1 MYEEIKKQLTDALET
16 TFHLEPEVFVRAPG
30 RLEILGNHTDYN
42 GGVVLSVAVDKATF
56 VAASKVSGSI
66 CTIKDIRDN
75 SVRSFELTNI
85 QDKLKGDW
93 ANYIKGV
100 IAELQK
106 RHYSISAFNAVF
118 MSTVPM
124 SAGMSSSAALEMAF
138 CLILAK
144 LANIDLPWQE
154 WAKVG
159 QASENHYVGANTGLL
174 DQFSSLKGKEDQLVF
189 SDFRSLDVKNVP
201 MPKGVALVVANS
213 MVKHNLT
220 NEYNDR
226 RNSCEDAAKV
236 LSQVHPEVKQLRD
249 ATTRMLEENKDK
261 MCHESYLRALHP
273 VGEDERVFA
282 GIKALENND
291 MKAFGQL
298 LFDSHESSK
307 TNFDNSCKELDIL
320 VDIAKTLP
328 GCYGAR
334 LSGGGFGGIS
344 VHLVDAKQ
352 AQQYAEAL
360 AKAYKEKTGLDTVVV
375 ISKADDG
382 ALYF

>member
-1 MYEEIKKQLTDALET
+1 MYQEVKNELSEALQA
-16 TFHLEPEVFVRAPG
+16 TFGQSPEVYVRAPG

-56 VAASKVSGSI
+56 VAAAKTTGTI

-75 SVRSFELTNI
+75 SVRAFELTNI

-106 RHYSISAFNAVF
+106 RNYTVPAFNAVF
-118 MSTVPM
+118 CSTVPM

-138 CLILAK
+138 CLVLGK
-144 LANIDLPWQE
+144 LANIDLSWKE

-159 QASENHYVGANTGLL
+159 QASENNYVGANTGLL
-174 DQFSSLKGKEDQLVF
+174 DQVSSLMGKRDQLVF
-189 SDFRSLDVKNVP
+189 SDFRSLEVGNVP
-201 MPKGVALVVANS
+201 MPQGIALVVANS
-213 MVKHNLT
+213 MVKHYLT

-226 RNSCEDAAKV
+226 RAACEDAAKV
-236 LSQVHPEVKQLRD
+236 LNSIYPEVKQLRD
-249 ATTRMLEENKDK
+249 ATTAMLNEHKDK
-261 MCHESYLRALHP
+261 MSQESYQKALHP

-282 GIKALENND
+282 GIEALKNND
-291 MKAFGQL
+291 IKAFGQL
-298 LFDSHESSK
+298 LFESHNSSIV
-307 TNFDNSCKELDIL
+307 NFDNSCKELDIL
-320 VDIAKTLP
+320 VDLAKNLP

-344 VHLVDAKQ
+344 VHLVDSNVAEEY
-352 AQQYAEAL
+352 AQKLAEQ
-360 AKAYKEKTGLDTVVV
+360 YKEKTGLDTVVV
-375 ISKADDG
+375 VSKADEG
-382 ALYF
+382 AAYI